1 MENGAMKLGKTDI
14 QIPSLALGTWAMGG
28 GDSWGESDDAL
39 SIKTIHRS
47 LELGI
52 TFIDTAP
59 AYGNGLSEELLGTAL
74 KGKRSSCILATK
86 CGLVWGPD
94 DEGSIHKSRD
104 GVVIRRNL
112 SSQSLR
118 KQVEESLVRL
128 KTDYIDLLL
137 THWQS
142 IEPFFTPIEETVA
155 TLEALQKEG
164 KIRSY
169 GACNVELDHLK
180 EYQRYGNPALIQE
193 RYSMLTRSKAG
204 LASYCAVQGIT
215 FQAYS
220 PLERGLLTGKVK
232 GEIFGSAKAS
242 ISWFEA
248 GKRERVQAMLHSL
261 EGMAEKYQAT
271 IGNLVIAWTKQAYPT
286 MNVLCGAR
294 KPEQIEENAQAL
306 SLTLTQKDWNIID
319 ALART
324 LL

>member
-1 MENGAMKLGKTDI
+1 MKLGNTDME
-14 QIPSLALGTWAMGG
+14 IPALALGTWAIGG

-47 LELGI
+47 LELGV

-59 AYGNGLSEELLGTAL
+59 AYGNGLSEELLGKAL
-74 KGKRSSCILATK
+74 QGRRSSCIVATK
-86 CGLVWGPD
+86 CGLVWGAD
-94 DEGSIHKSRD
+94 DEGSVHKSRD

-112 SSQSLR
+112 SPRSIQ

-128 KTDYIDLLL
+128 KTDHIDLLL

-142 IEPFFTPIEETVA
+142 IEPFFTPIEETVEA
-155 TLEALQKEG
+155 LEALQKEG

-180 EYQRYGNPALIQE
+180 EYQKHGKPALIQE
-193 RYSMLTRSKAG
+193 RYSMLTRNKAE
-204 LASYCAVQGIT
+204 LASYCAEQGIT

-220 PLERGLLTGKVK
+220 PLERGLLTGKASEQV
-232 GEIFGSAKAS
+232 IGSAKTS
-242 ISWFEA
+242 ISWFEP

-261 EGMAEKYQAT
+261 EGMAQKYHAT
-271 IGNLVIAWTKQAYPT
+271 VGNLVIAWTKQAYPT

-294 KPEQIEENAQAL
+294 KPEQMEENAKAL
-306 SLTLTQKDWNIID
+306 SLTITSKDWDIMD
-319 ALART
+319 SLARA

>member
-1 MENGAMKLGKTDI
+1 MKLGNTDI
-14 QIPSLALGTWAMGG
+14 EIPALALGTWAIGG
-28 GDSWGESDDAL
+28 GDSWGESDEAL

-59 AYGNGLSEELLGTAL
+59 AYGNGLSEELLGKAL
-74 KGKRSSCILATK
+74 QGKRSSCILATK
-86 CGLVWGPD
+86 CGLVWGSE
-94 DEGSIHKSRD
+94 DEGSVHKSRD

-112 SSQSLR
+112 SPRSIK

-128 KTDYIDLLL
+128 KTDHIDLLL

-142 IEPFFTPIEETVA
+142 IEPFFTSIEETVEA
-155 TLEALQKEG
+155 LEALQKEG

-169 GACNVELDHLK
+169 GACNVELEHLN
-180 EYQRYGNPALIQE
+180 EYQKHGKPALIQE
-193 RYSMLTRSKAG
+193 RYSMLTRSKAA
-204 LASYCAVQGIT
+204 LASFCAEQGIT

-220 PLERGLLTGKVK
+220 PLERGLLTGKASEQV
-232 GEIFGSAKAS
+232 IGSAKAS
-242 ISWFEA
+242 ISWFEP

-261 EGMAEKYQAT
+261 EGMAQKYHAT
-271 IGNLVIAWTKQAYPT
+271 VGNLVIAWTKQAYPT

-294 KPEQIEENAQAL
+294 KPEQMEENAKAL
-306 SLTLTQKDWNIID
+306 SLTLSSKDWNIMD
-319 ALART
+319 SLARA

>member
-1 MENGAMKLGKTDI
+1 MKLGNTDME
-14 QIPSLALGTWAMGG
+14 IPALALGTWAIGG

-47 LELGI
+47 LELGV

-59 AYGNGLSEELLGTAL
+59 AYGNGLSEELLGKAL
-74 KGKRSSCILATK
+74 QGRRSSCILATK
-86 CGLVWGPD
+86 CGLVWGAD
-94 DEGSIHKSRD
+94 DEGSVHKSRD

-112 SSQSLR
+112 SPRSIQ

-128 KTDYIDLLL
+128 KTDHIDLLL

-142 IEPFFTPIEETVA
+142 IEPFFTPIEETVEA
-155 TLEALQKEG
+155 LEALQKEG

-180 EYQRYGNPALIQE
+180 EYQKHGKPALIQE
-193 RYSMLTRSKAG
+193 RYSMLTRNKAE
-204 LASYCAVQGIT
+204 LASYCAEQGIT

-220 PLERGLLTGKVK
+220 PLERGLLTGKASEQV
-232 GEIFGSAKAS
+232 IGSAKTS
-242 ISWFEA
+242 ISWFEP

-261 EGMAEKYQAT
+261 EGMAQKYHAT
-271 IGNLVIAWTKQAYPT
+271 VGNLVIAWTKQAYPT

-294 KPEQIEENAQAL
+294 KPEQMEENAKAL
-306 SLTLTQKDWNIID
+306 SLTITSKDWDIMD
-319 ALART
+319 SLARA